1 MKKILLTIFL
11 YCSFLSATD
20 YANDI
25 SDFYVQGNEL
35 NDSLQAI
42 NLYTCFIGAGIS
54 RAGLLNEKAYRV
66 LTSEDLCINRY
77 SPILSQQK
85 SEGYVAKSASTEQED
100 TDISF
105 KDITFNEA
113 IFQVSRESN
122 SAPVKAKVWSS
133 PYAGSTN
140 PAKLP
145 QKIFYDFSFS
155 QFACNEYFVAK
166 IYLVPSMENLL

>member
-1 MKKILLTIFL
+1 MH
-11 YCSFLSATD
+11 CSFLSATD

-113 IFQVSRESN
+113 IFQVTRESN
-122 SAPVKAKVWSS
+122 TSPVKAKVWSS
-133 PYAGSTN
+133 PY
-140 PAKLP
+140 P
-145 QKIFYDFSFS
+145 
-155 QFACNEYFVAK
+155 
-166 IYLVPSMENLL
+166 

>member
-1 MKKILLTIFL
+1 M
-11 YCSFLSATD
+11 
-20 YANDI
+20 
-25 SDFYVQGNEL
+25 
-35 NDSLQAI
+35 
-42 NLYTCFIGAGIS
+42 
-54 RAGLLNEKAYRV
+54 
-66 LTSEDLCINRY
+66 CINRY

-105 KDITFNEA
+105 KDITFNES

-122 SAPVKAKVWSS
+122 SSPVKAKVWST

-145 QKIFYDFSFS
+145 QKIFYDFSIS
-155 QFACNEYFVAK
+155 KLPCNEALIAANIPCSEYG
-166 IYLVPSMENLL
+166 NLTLEYSYYPTSDWT

>member
-1 MKKILLTIFL
+1 MKKLIFIFFL
-11 YCSFLSATD
+11 YSSLLSATD

-35 NDSLQAI
+35 NDSLQAM

-113 IFQVSRESN
+113 IFQNFE
-122 SAPVKAKVWSS
+122 
-133 PYAGSTN
+133 
-140 PAKLP
+140 
-145 QKIFYDFSFS
+145 I
-155 QFACNEYFVAK
+155 
-166 IYLVPSMENLL
+166 